1 MTSLEPRDRSHQAQ
15 QATAC
20 GIVIPKGPYRAERH
34 HLCRLLPHGGS
45 HEVRRQITCAR
56 YDRATDSF
64 IDVPPSSVRIEE

>member
-1 MTSLEPRDRSHQAQ
+1 
-15 QATAC
+15 
-20 GIVIPKGPYRAERH
+20 
-34 HLCRLLPHGGS
+34 LLPHGGS